1 MNDLMFRGSRRT
13 LTPLF
18 STATAG
24 LTSSKMDN
32 IIALTTQGKLLHD
45 FITFVGG
52 GIMARRGNDMRMR
65 LADMVKIVKMAKELT
80 TMLRR
85 RVDTSASPRFPRSTG
100 TWWFGCSSSQP
111 LTASGYN
118 YDGDKDSVGY
128 FDYD

>member
-1 MNDLMFRGSRRT
+1 
-13 LTPLF
+13 
-18 STATAG
+18 
-24 LTSSKMDN
+24 
-32 IIALTTQGKLLHD
+32 
-45 FITFVGG
+45 
-52 GIMARRGNDMRMR
+52 MARRGNDMIMR

-118 YDGDKDSVGY
+118 YDGDKDSVAY

>member
-1 MNDLMFRGSRRT
+1 
-13 LTPLF
+13 
-18 STATAG
+18 
-24 LTSSKMDN
+24 
-32 IIALTTQGKLLHD
+32 
-45 FITFVGG
+45 
-52 GIMARRGNDMRMR
+52 MR
-65 LADMVKIVKMAKELT
+65 LADLVKIDNMVKELT

-118 YDGDKDSVGY
+118 YDGDQDSVAY

>member
-1 MNDLMFRGSRRT
+1 M
-13 LTPLF
+13 
-18 STATAG
+18 
-24 LTSSKMDN
+24 
-32 IIALTTQGKLLHD
+32 
-45 FITFVGG
+45 V
-52 GIMARRGNDMRMR
+52 RRGNDMRMR

-111 LTASGYN
+111 LTSSGYN
-118 YDGDKDSVGY
+118 YDGDKDSVAY